1 MLPKFKNLSLIIS
14 DDNKNSYNGN
24 NNNNEEN
31 IEELESF
38 NKIIKNIFNFE
49 TDYGKKCGSE
59 GCIYFKKGKDIGLKV
74 TKKIKEPIIE
84 DLYNFI
90 IKLNDKS
97 NYKNNLEDF
106 IIIPKNLSKN
116 NKSNMYNERKINYEV
131 KSYYSFNYYYNAID
145 LVSVIKNIKEENSK
159 ITENIT
165 KEKITDEQKKSMK
178 KYKTIIDGIKEQ
190 LDFILR
196 HLNDTYNIYHNDI
209 HPSNLLVVNTKKPII
224 LRDNKGS
231 EKELNTTHKVFLI
244 DFEHLS
250 SEEAKPFY
258 SPPCNEF
265 TMDREACIENL
276 LK

>member
-1 MLPKFKNLSLIIS
+1 
-14 DDNKNSYNGN
+14 
-24 NNNNEEN
+24 
-31 IEELESF
+31 
-38 NKIIKNIFNFE
+38 
-49 TDYGKKCGSE
+49 
-59 GCIYFKKGKDIGLKV
+59 
-74 TKKIKEPIIE
+74 
-84 DLYNFI
+84 
-90 IKLNDKS
+90 
-97 NYKNNLEDF
+97 
-106 IIIPKNLSKN
+106 
-116 NKSNMYNERKINYEV
+116 MYNERKINYEV

-250 SEEAKPFY
+250 QISAGASPFWI
-258 SPPCNEF
+258 
-265 TMDREACIENL
+265 REASI
-276 LK
+276 KIFFSSSQSSQK